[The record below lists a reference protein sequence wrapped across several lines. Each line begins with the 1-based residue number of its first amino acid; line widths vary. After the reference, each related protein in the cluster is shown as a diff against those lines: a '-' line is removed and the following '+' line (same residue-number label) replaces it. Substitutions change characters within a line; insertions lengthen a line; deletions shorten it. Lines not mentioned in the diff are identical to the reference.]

1 MSTIETEKTAPEKE
15 LVVKILE
22 NEYTIKLP
30 DTGQFID
37 IELRKVQYGKQMND
51 GLIAKAS
58 EESIKASFLIDM
70 AATFDILIPELKK
83 DINTP
88 SLFRLT
94 QLQSAK
100 LLDVYLKKYYPWQK
114 DWQTVINN
122 STIEKDEED
131 DK

>member
-1 MSTIETEKTAPEKE
+1 MNTKEIEKPAPDKE

-37 IELRKVQYGKQMND
+37 IELKKVQYGRQMND

-70 AATFDILIPELKK
+70 AATFNILIPELEK

-100 LLDVYLKKYYPWQK
+100 LLDVYLKVYYPWAK
-114 DWQTVINN
+114 EWQTVINN
-122 STIEKDEED
+122 STIEKEED
-131 DK
+131 K